1 MVPALCVGTDFGKG
15 GDSGLYVCQAGKQSW
30 NLYDT
35 VGGLVAKAY
44 KMFPNV
50 HPHIEK
56 YVSDS
61 DEKMTSENRLS
72 TREETYTY
80 TLRTMVPIENEE
92 TCYHDLSISDQ
103 LDDFLEIKNV
113 TVTNENGVNA
123 EKFWT
128 IQKINAFV
136 ARCSDIKN
144 TSFYGHTYDF
154 QITVGVKKRC
164 RS

>member
-1 MVPALCVGTDFGKG
+1 MLSVLVSGKG
-15 GDSGLYVCQAGKQSW
+15 GDSGLYICQAGKQSW

-35 VGGLVAKAY
+35 VRRACGKSLQNV
-44 KMFPNV
+44 PNA

-92 TCYHDLSISDQ
+92 TCYMI
-103 LDDFLEIKNV
+103 
-113 TVTNENGVNA
+113 
-123 EKFWT
+123 
-128 IQKINAFV
+128 
-136 ARCSDIKN
+136 
-144 TSFYGHTYDF
+144 
-154 QITVGVKKRC
+154 
-164 RS
+164 